1 MVATMFTDSQNT
13 LYIVLAIAVALLTV
27 FLCVALIYTILILR
41 DTNKMMEKVRDTV
54 DRVNNFVV
62 KPVMLVSS
70 VVDHVRPLIEA
81 ALERRVEAAHRSA
94 KKHKH

>member
-1 MVATMFTDSQNT
+1 MFTTMFTDSQNT
-13 LYIVLAIAVALLTV
+13 LYVVLAIAVALLTV

-81 ALERRVEAAHRSA
+81 ALERRAEAAHRNA
-94 KKHKH
+94 KKHKN

>member
-1 MVATMFTDSQNT
+1 MFTDPKST
-13 LYIVLAIAVALLTV
+13 LYIVLAIAIAFLTIFV
-27 FLCVALIYTILILR
+27 CVALIYFILILR
-41 DTNKMMEKVRDTV
+41 DANKMMEKVRDTV

-81 ALERRVEAAHRSA
+81 ALERRAESQQHS
-94 KKHKH
+94 KKRKS